1 MGGSRVSEPAP
12 PHQDAGARP
21 GPLLPAQDGRD
32 GALMFVIAVLC
43 ALACL
48 AVLGGAAADR
58 AARGWRADLKASA
71 TVQVLPKSGETS
83 AEAAARGAEA
93 LAGVKGVVEARAL
106 DRAAAVKLLE
116 PWLGKGAVPD
126 DLPIPELVTVDLDP
140 AHPAD
145 AAALSAALAQAGVDG
160 SVDDHGRW
168 LGDVE
173 RTALAV
179 RLVAVGA
186 ALALAAAAAAAIGF
200 ATRAGLQARR
210 EVVEVLHLAG
220 AEDRFI
226 AGLFQNRFARL
237 SAWAGLQ
244 GTVVAAALWSGLRL
258 LAPKDGFSPLL
269 PQSWSDLWLIAP
281 CLFVAGAIGAISARG
296 SAMTMLRGGFGAEPG
311 VGQGRGGGT
320 ER

>member
-1 MGGSRVSEPAP
+1 MTAPAP
-12 PHQDAGARP
+12 PHEEIGRP
-21 GPLLPAQDGRD
+21 GPLLPAHDGRD

-48 AVLGGAAADR
+48 ATLGGAAADR
-58 AARGWRADLKASA
+58 AARDWRADLKASA
-71 TVQVLPKSGETS
+71 TVQVRPKPGETS

-116 PWLGKGAVPD
+116 PWLGKGGVPD

-140 AHPAD
+140 KHPAD
-145 AAALSAALAQAGVDG
+145 GAALAAALAQAGVDG
-160 SVDDHGRW
+160 GVDDHRRW

-173 RTALAV
+173 RAALAV
-179 RLVAVGA
+179 RLLAMGS
-186 ALALAAAAAAAIGF
+186 ALALAAAAAAAIAF

-226 AGLFQNRFARL
+226 ATLFRNRFAGL
-237 SAWAGLQ
+237 AGWAGLQ
-244 GTVVAAALWSGLRL
+244 GAVFAALAFTALRL

-269 PQSWSDLWLIAP
+269 PQSWSDLWLILP
-281 CLFVAGAIGAISARG
+281 CPIAAGAIGAISARS
-296 SAMTMLRGGFGAEPG
+296 SAMSMLKAGHAAERRGTGKDET
-311 VGQGRGGGT
+311 R
-320 ER
+320 R